1 MSLDQLEEVLYPI
14 AEEGT
19 VPPES
24 RHEAIARCAYFLAQ
38 ERDFAP
44 GHELEDW
51 LAAEE
56 QVKAGIWVA
65 PATRSSASSAGQ
77 I

>member
-14 AEEGT
+14 AEEST
-19 VPPES
+19 AAPPDS
-24 RHEAIARCAYFLAQ
+24 RHEATSRRAYALAQ

-51 LAAEE
+51 LTAEE
-56 QVKAGIWVA
+56 QVKAWNVGCACDSGWC
-65 PATRSSASSAGQ
+65 
-77 I
+77 